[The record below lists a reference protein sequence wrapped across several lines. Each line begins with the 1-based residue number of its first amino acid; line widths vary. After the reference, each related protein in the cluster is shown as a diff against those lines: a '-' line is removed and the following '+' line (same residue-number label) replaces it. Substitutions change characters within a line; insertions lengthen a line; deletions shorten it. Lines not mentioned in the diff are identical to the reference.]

1 MFVPDRVANV
11 SRLSPALLPFALG
24 LLITGMIEAYLLVS
38 MRRTLQLERLTEE
51 LRVTAATLAERG
63 EKLAHLVGHDP
74 LTGLR
79 NRSGFAEDA
88 FQLASRSSDHTCVA
102 VLMLDLDRF
111 KAVNDTM
118 GHAAGDLLLSE
129 VALRLRE
136 NVREGD
142 IVARLGGDEFVIV
155 QAEESQLDA
164 AEKLADRLV
173 AALSRPYRI
182 FDRDVDVGASI
193 GVAICGGTELE
204 IDHMLRR
211 ADRALYSAKIAG
223 RGRWHLSVGEDA
235 PLAPDHAAA

>member
-1 MFVPDRVANV
+1 
-11 SRLSPALLPFALG
+11 
-24 LLITGMIEAYLLVS
+24 
-38 MRRTLQLERLTEE
+38 
-51 LRVTAATLAERG
+51 
-63 EKLAHLVGHDP
+63 
-74 LTGLR
+74 
-79 NRSGFAEDA
+79 
-88 FQLASRSSDHTCVA
+88 
-102 VLMLDLDRF
+102 
-111 KAVNDTM
+111 M
-118 GHAAGDLLLSE
+118 GHAAGDLLLCE